1 MLNLVVDK
9 TRCDEVTRCRAPEQ
23 RPENK
28 RGIAIRSEVM
38 LGVKRVQSSS
48 PEFACC
54 PTGTS
59 NGSNLLLYGVIC
71 EATGRLEAKC
81 APIESVVRR
90 KSKRRE

>member
-1 MLNLVVDK
+1 
-9 TRCDEVTRCRAPEQ
+9 
-23 RPENK
+23 
-28 RGIAIRSEVM
+28 M

-81 APIESVVRR
+81 APIESVVRSE
-90 KSKRRE
+90 SKRRE